1 MATAELSAEEKKRLK
16 EERRRQFLAS
26 RPDLEARP
34 KPSRAERKKQQQ
46 QQQQQQPQEQ
56 QRQTPKQHPA
66 KQASAQQDKGGKA
79 ERQSGLI
86 ATPKASPQSRAIN
99 GLLNHLPAYTKQSS
113 QTMGI
118 KMGAQI
124 SIHPS
129 FVSLALAISKHILAG
144 SNSRSAGLIAA
155 LRRFL
160 NDYECPGGR
169 PFSRHLEQLLT
180 THMKFLDKIRPLS
193 VGMRNV
199 AVTLKSAVSK
209 LDPSLPN
216 SEAKRIL
223 FEMLDKYTEERIVY
237 ALASI
242 VKIAEDKI
250 RDGDVIL
257 TFGRSHVIEE
267 IVINAH
273 RKGIK
278 FRVIVADSGPQ
289 FEGRRAVQRLVRMCP
304 ALNCSYVLI
313 QSVTYVMREVTKV
326 FLSATSMF
334 ANGSVLGRIG
344 TAVVAVMARTYHV
357 PCIVCCETRNF
368 SEKAQVD
375 AITQNEHLDPDSLIM
390 SANPSPLKDLQH
402 LASLSVLNLAVPAVT
417 REFMKS
423 M

>member
-1 MATAELSAEEKKRLK
+1 
-16 EERRRQFLAS
+16 
-26 RPDLEARP
+26 
-34 KPSRAERKKQQQ
+34 
-46 QQQQQQPQEQ
+46 
-56 QRQTPKQHPA
+56 
-66 KQASAQQDKGGKA
+66 
-79 ERQSGLI
+79 
-86 ATPKASPQSRAIN
+86 
-99 GLLNHLPAYTKQSS
+99 
-113 QTMGI
+113 
-118 KMGAQI
+118 
-124 SIHPS
+124 
-129 FVSLALAISKHILAG
+129 
-144 SNSRSAGLIAA
+144 
-155 LRRFL
+155 
-160 NDYECPGGR
+160 
-169 PFSRHLEQLLT
+169 
-180 THMKFLDKIRPLS
+180 
-193 VGMRNV
+193 MRNV

-326 FLSATSMF
+326 RFQR
-334 ANGSVLGRIG
+334 GRFM
-344 TAVVAVMARTYHV
+344 AVSS
-357 PCIVCCETRNF
+357 C
-368 SEKAQVD
+368 
-375 AITQNEHLDPDSLIM
+375 
-390 SANPSPLKDLQH
+390 
-402 LASLSVLNLAVPAVT
+402 
-417 REFMKS
+417 
-423 M
+423 